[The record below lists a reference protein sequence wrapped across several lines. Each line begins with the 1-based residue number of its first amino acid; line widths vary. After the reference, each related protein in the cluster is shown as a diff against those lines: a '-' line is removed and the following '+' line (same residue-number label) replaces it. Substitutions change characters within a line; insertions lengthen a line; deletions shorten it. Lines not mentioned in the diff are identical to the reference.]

1 MHRRLRV
8 LVGVT
13 SLAVVLLMMPTVA
26 VQAIG
31 VPETLSFR
39 APVGAGPVEPGF
51 PVDHLGVL
59 WDDPGG
65 STPAEEAHDHGAVR
79 FRHDGVWGPWT
90 SLEKDGA
97 SGEGLWASGLLAGDG
112 AEAYQV
118 RGLPADARAPRSVA
132 FNTTDGPL
140 RTTRVVPTGAQAIE
154 NVACMSRAEWGADES
169 LRGRVDAN
177 PFPAQVMTLHHT
189 ATSNGDDDPAG
200 TVRAIYHYHTVDNDW
215 DDIGYHY
222 LVSEDGTVF
231 EGVWSGE
238 LGETYE
244 DDTYSQR
251 CDSGGTGADFAHMST
266 DDDALVA
273 RGAHV
278 GGYNTGNIGVALL
291 GTFTERGRKYTN
303 PQPAAVDA
311 AEQVLAEL
319 SARHDI
325 DPQAIVK
332 YANLENEITVDAI
345 SGHRD
350 YNATE
355 CPGDRL
361 YILLPQIR
369 SDVAD
374 LVANPPD
381 PGDAP
386 PIVTLTSPASGVMVA
401 GELTVT
407 ADAGDDVGV
416 DQVQF
421 AVDGVALSTDS
432 DGEDGWSAAWNTVT
446 VEDGPHTVSA
456 TATDTAGQ
464 TATSSV
470 DVTVAN
476 DPAPPAT
483 VHVADLDGSSASE
496 RSTWSAVVTVTVATA
511 AGDPAVGATVTGIW
525 STGETGSCV
534 TGADGTCTAELSG
547 IGKRTGSVGFAVT
560 DVSAGQLEYDP
571 SANTDPDGDSDGT
584 TIVVPKP

>member
-1 MHRRLRV
+1 MHRAIRILVGTTALSVV
-8 LVGVT
+8 LV
-13 SLAVVLLMMPTVA
+13 MMPTVA
-26 VQAIG
+26 VYAVG
-31 VPETLSFR
+31 VPTTMSYR
-39 APVGAGPVEPGF
+39 TPVTAGPVVPGF
-51 PVDHLGVL
+51 PIDHLGVV
-59 WDDPGG
+59 WDEPGSSTAARDLPGHG
-65 STPAEEAHDHGAVR
+65 SVRLRHGGA
-79 FRHDGVWGPWT
+79 WGPWIP
-90 SLEKDGA
+90 LEKDGA
-97 SGEGLWASGLLAGDG
+97 SGAGLWASGLVAGDG
-112 AEAYQV
+112 ADAFQV
-118 RGLPADARAPRSVA
+118 RGIPAGVGAPRTVA
-132 FNTTDGPL
+132 LNTSDGPL
-140 RTTRVVPTGAQAIE
+140 RAGHLVPVGAA
-154 NVACMSRAEWGADES
+154 ALDSDRCRSRAEWGADES
-169 LRGRVDAN
+169 LRDRVPAN

-189 ATSNGDDDPAG
+189 ATSNGDTDPAG
-200 TVRAIYHYHTVDNDW
+200 TVRAIYEYHTVDNGW

-291 GTFTERGRKYTN
+291 GTFTERGRKYTD

-401 GELTVT
+401 GKLTVT
-407 ADAGDDVGV
+407 ADADDDVGV

-432 DGEDGWSAAWNTVT
+432 DGTDGWSAAWNTVT
-446 VEDGPHTVSA
+446 VDDGPHTVSA

-496 RSTWSAVVTVTVATA
+496 RSTWSAAVTVTVATA